1 MIKKLFS
8 YLVWKKSLWFILKVW
23 SCTKTIT
30 IRYNMI
36 TDSHLQFNAQYSVRK
51 RRQWFRIFYAHNLN
65 HFNMSLLITQYFAE
79 LTRTEVVIS
88 RTFIHQKCT
97 LTRHV
102 TEWNQSPSLNR
113 KIIINKIRTNSCCYS
128 IIHWVIVCCCNF
140 GWCVLHW
147 LKRCNA
153 HRNIELY

>member
-1 MIKKLFS
+1 
-8 YLVWKKSLWFILKVW
+8 
-23 SCTKTIT
+23 
-30 IRYNMI
+30 MI

-102 TEWNQSPSLNR
+102 TEWNQSSSLNR
-113 KIIINKIRTNSCCYS
+113 KIIINKIKTNSCCYS

-140 GWCVLHW
+140 GWCCFTLSQTVQCSSKHRTLLRQQIPKNTNSTTLYLVFFTHW
-147 LKRCNA
+147 D
-153 HRNIELY
+153 